1 MATEKTQTLSNLRTK
16 ILSETMANEGR
27 NRFGLFSYPKA
38 GVWGDGNYDF
48 NKSKKLGQDGKPQ
61 TQPRGLFSGPTS
73 SGKVESSY
81 FAKTAY
87 VTIGDKY
94 VDPASMERQYQL
106 AKKKKFNHE
115 SEFKPADG
123 SKSDPF
129 SASYKHMTDHVAT
142 KKNYRGPDG
151 KVVVQPRN
159 IVTNPSKEG
168 HGDST
173 VGHLLSK
180 GYKHEADPYNR
191 PKELQAKERLEHK
204 KKLQEAPFRSVS
216 HGNGQFSS
224 FKETFGKDGKVLDPA
239 KPRTQSPTGKIH
251 EQAFKPSNPPRQG
264 YNKTINKFPEYKPDP
279 IKIAVRKFDD
289 PAAKKD
295 PYKPNNT
302 AFNERPTPSVSL
314 NRTNLKNEMTRIAAS
329 VM

>member
-1 MATEKTQTLSNLRTK
+1 MATEKAQTLSTLRTK
-16 ILSETMANEGR
+16 VLNESLANEGR
-27 NRFGLFSYPKA
+27 NRFGMFSYPKA
-38 GVWGDGNYDF
+38 GVWGDDNYDF
-48 NKSKKLGQDGKPQ
+48 TKSKKLGEDGKPK
-61 TQPRGLFSGPTS
+61 TLPRGIYGGPTKA
-73 SGKVESSY
+73 GKTESSY

-87 VTIGDKY
+87 ISIGDKY
-94 VDPASMERQYQL
+94 VDPDSIERQYQL

-123 SKSDPF
+123 TKSDPF
-129 SASYKHMTDHVAT
+129 KAPFKHMTDHVAT
-142 KKNYRGPDG
+142 KKTYRGPDG
-151 KVVVQPRN
+151 KVVIQPRN

-180 GYKHEADPYNR
+180 GYKHLPDPYNR
-191 PKELQAKERLEHK
+191 PKELEAKERQENK

-216 HGNGQFSS
+216 HGGQQFSTV
-224 FKETFGKDGKVLDPA
+224 KQTFGKDNKVLELA
-239 KPRTQSPTGKIH
+239 KPRAQSPPSKLH
-251 EQAFKPSNPPRQG
+251 EAPFKPSNPSRQG

-289 PAAKKD
+289 PASKKE

-302 AFNERPTPSVSL
+302 AFNERPTPSISL
-314 NRTNLKNEMTRIAAS
+314 NRVNLKNEMTS